1 MHPILVRRSA
11 ISVLAEPWRRS
22 CSQCPRLC
30 SLNCSLKLHWTWE
43 LHSRCI
49 NKLSNLIAYHQA
61 KNLDSIL
68 SEVLASMQ
76 PADVGSSGGEH
87 PKFL

>member
-1 MHPILVRRSA
+1 MSTAVFAEL
-11 ISVLAEPWRRS
+11 LAEAPTGHGS
-22 CSQCPRLC
+22 FIPTVLISFP
-30 SLNCSLKLHWTWE
+30 
-43 LHSRCI
+43 
-49 NKLSNLIAYHQA
+49 NLIAYHQA